1 MDCNDNGDLMVINA
15 LYWITMNHHAW
26 PLPLWSCFARLM
38 MTRFRIFTQ
47 RIHVEWTH
55 EYDWDAVIL
64 AKLWIPGQSGHPH
77 DQMYPNVKC
86 LELHFWRS
94 TFSILGRSPSFDWHR
109 LTLCRMNVVL
119 YRLQERGLSTTWL
132 GVLSWHEFAPMTF
145 IDFRGMKLLFPDVPS
160 IFHRCS
166 IHSPSI
172 LHTFSE
178 SRHLA
183 VAVASGAAC
192 AQGLPSAATSGTEA
206 PAAER
211 AKHRARRRR
220 WRWGMLRVGCWAH
233 GDFDGIWYRFMGFD
247 TMLSVTPLGDCE

>member
-1 MDCNDNGDLMVINA
+1 MAIATLILSSPDD
-15 LYWITMNHHAW
+15 
-26 PLPLWSCFARLM
+26 
-38 MTRFRIFTQ
+38 
-47 RIHVEWTH
+47 
-55 EYDWDAVIL
+55 DAVIL
-64 AKLWIPGQSGHPH
+64 AKFWIRGQSGHLH

-86 LELHFWRS
+86 LQRRFWRS
-94 TFSILGRSPSFDWHR
+94 TFSILGRSPSFAWHR
-109 LTLCRMNVVL
+109 LALCRMNIVL
-119 YRLQERGLSTTWL
+119 HRLQERGLSTTWL

-211 AKHRARRRR
+211 AKHRARRWQGWR
-220 WRWGMLRVGCWAH
+220 WRLDVGL
-233 GDFDGIWYRFMGFD
+233 GDFDGILSSGKLRK
-247 TMLSVTPLGDCE
+247 TMENGASNRWFTY